1 MHSLPIP
8 DSRKRRMTL
17 KAIFLDFNG
26 VIINDEPIH
35 KELIDEI
42 ILSENLRPQEDE
54 FKELCL
60 GRSDRACLQDI
71 LVRRG
76 RFVSDSYIDG
86 LVKTKTLNYQKKVAN
101 LEQLPIYLEIVSFL
115 PKIKEKGLL
124 IGLVSG
130 ALRSEVELILSKSNL
145 LEYFDVIVAGDEIQT
160 SKPSPEG
167 YLTAIER
174 MNIKYS
180 STNLKP
186 FNCLAIEDTPAGIQ
200 AAKSAEIQVIGIT
213 NTYPM
218 HMLQRLANWT
228 LDYLEDLEFDRVFRV
243 LGDRSMESL
252 RD

>member
-1 MHSLPIP
+1 
-8 DSRKRRMTL
+8 MTL

-42 ILSENLRPQEDE
+42 ILAENLRPQEDE

-76 RFVSDSYIDG
+76 RFVSDSYLDKLIRA
-86 LVKTKTLNYQKKVAN
+86 KTLSYQQKIVS
-101 LEQLPIYLEIVSFL
+101 LENIPIYPEIPIFL
-115 PKIKEKGLL
+115 SQVKERGLL

-130 ALRSEVELILSKSNL
+130 ALLSEVELILSKSNL
-145 LEYFDVIVAGDEIQT
+145 LGYFDVIVAGDEIQA
-160 SKPSPEG
+160 SKPAPEG
-167 YLTAIER
+167 YLMAIER
-174 MNIKYS
+174 MNVKYS
-180 STNLKP
+180 SINLKP

-200 AAKSAEIQVIGIT
+200 AAKSAGIQVIGIT

-218 HMLQRLANWT
+218 HMLQRLSNWT
-228 LDYLEDLEFDRVFRV
+228 LDYLEDLEFDRLDRI
-243 LGDRSMESL
+243 LGDRAT

>member
-1 MHSLPIP
+1 
-8 DSRKRRMTL
+8 MTL

-42 ILSENLRPQEDE
+42 ILAENLRPQEDE

-76 RFVSDSYIDG
+76 RFVSDSYLDKLIQ
-86 LVKTKTLNYQKKVAN
+86 TKTLSYQQKIVG
-101 LEQLPIYLEIVSFL
+101 LENIPIYPEIPIFL
-115 PKIKEKGLL
+115 SELKQRGLL
-124 IGLVSG
+124 TGLVSG
-130 ALRSEVELILSKSNL
+130 ALLSEVELILSKSNL
-145 LEYFDVIVAGDEIQT
+145 LEYFDVIVAGDEIQA

-167 YLTAIER
+167 YLMAIER
-174 MNIKYS
+174 MNVKYS
-180 STNLKP
+180 SINLKP

-200 AAKSAEIQVIGIT
+200 AAKSAKIQVIGIT
-213 NTYPM
+213 NIYPM

-228 LDYLEDLEFDRVFRV
+228 LDYLEDVEFERISQVLENKGMR
-243 LGDRSMESL
+243 G
-252 RD
+252 

>member
-1 MHSLPIP
+1 
-8 DSRKRRMTL
+8 MTL

-35 KELIDEI
+35 KELIEEI
-42 ILSENLRPQEDE
+42 ILGENLRPQEDE

-71 LVRRG
+71 LARRG
-76 RFVSDSYIDG
+76 RFVSDSYLDR
-86 LVKTKTLNYQKKVAN
+86 LVQTKTLNYQQKIASLKN
-101 LEQLPIYLEIVSFL
+101 IPIYPEIPLFL
-115 PKIKEKGLL
+115 SKLKEKGLL

-145 LEYFDVIVAGDEIQT
+145 LEYFDVIVAGDEIQS

-174 MNIKYS
+174 MKIEHFS
-180 STNLKP
+180 INLKP

-200 AAKSAEIQVIGIT
+200 AAKSAGIQVIGIT

-228 LDYLEDLEFDRVFRV
+228 LDYLEDLEFDRVSQV
-243 LGDRSMESL
+243 LGE
-252 RD
+252 